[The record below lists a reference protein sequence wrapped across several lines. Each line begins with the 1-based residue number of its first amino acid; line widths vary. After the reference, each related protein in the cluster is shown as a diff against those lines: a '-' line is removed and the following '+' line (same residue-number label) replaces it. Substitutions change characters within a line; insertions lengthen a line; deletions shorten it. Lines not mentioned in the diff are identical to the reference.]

1 MFRAQQNAFDD
12 VVGKSNLQLGELG
25 NASSQPAYNA
35 QHLLTCAS
43 HSQGD

>member
-12 VVGKSNLQLGELG
+12 VVGKSNLQQLRELG
-25 NASSQPAYNA
+25 MPACHTSQI
-35 QHLLTCAS
+35 LTSAF